1 MGDTQLRGESAI
13 EFFKELVDDAIDRQ
27 GLVAGELT
35 AFYVVQLL
43 AGFVRQPAA
52 DSLREPLGI
61 SLVKA
66 LESGGS
72 AQRSSLKQIGDL
84 SLFMSGFFPDSF
96 RRRLVGPAYYV
107 QIGGLAYEAL
117 SRRERDS
124 FAPVFSELA
133 EKFVEFVDVLS
144 EVSERTA
151 STTNLDL
158 LRLYERW
165 LSTGSVRSGHLLVER
180 GIVPNTSLRNLRVQ

>member
-1 MGDTQLRGESAI
+1 MGETPFRSESAI
-13 EFFKELVDDAIDRQ
+13 EFFRELVGDAIDRQ
-27 GLVAGELT
+27 GLVAGEPT
-35 AFYVVQLL
+35 AFYVVELL

-52 DSLREPLGI
+52 GSFREPLGV

-96 RRRLVGPAYYV
+96 RRRLVGPGYYV
-107 QIGGLAYEAL
+107 QIGGLAYNAL

-133 EKFVEFVDVLS
+133 EKFVEFVGVLS

-151 STTNLDL
+151 SSTNLDL

-165 LSTGSVRSGHLLVER
+165 LSTGSMRSGHLLVER